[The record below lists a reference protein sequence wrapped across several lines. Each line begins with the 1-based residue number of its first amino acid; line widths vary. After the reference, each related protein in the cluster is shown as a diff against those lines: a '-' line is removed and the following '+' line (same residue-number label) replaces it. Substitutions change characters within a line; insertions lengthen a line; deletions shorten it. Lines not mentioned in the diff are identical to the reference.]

1 MSNQIKV
8 FLFLLF
14 AFAIASDEEL
24 VAYSCKNWRLLF
36 EQGKNFTFIYEGC
49 KKDLVDPSRP
59 DYTSFVGY
67 LIGQKKNC
75 ILLQLP
81 EEALRTRYLST
92 QVDWSR
98 FNALHLMLQINQLE
112 CVDEIAQKFPFLLK
126 EKDAEGR
133 TPNFQKE

>member
-1 MSNQIKV
+1 MMKV
-8 FLFLLF
+8 FLFFFLL
-14 AFAIASDEEL
+14 AYAIPADEQL
-24 VAYSCKNWRLLF
+24 VAKSCQDWKALAYF
-36 EQGKNFTFIYEGC
+36 GTNFTRIYEGC